1 MSETGVNEFAAVA
14 VGEPLMTQA
23 VIEHV
28 ASLVEQK
35 GSDIWWLADTAAL
48 LPPDL
53 QSQADQFSKG
63 LDTMDV

>member
-1 MSETGVNEFAAVA
+1 
-14 VGEPLMTQA
+14 MTQP

-35 GSDIWWLADTAAL
+35 GSDIWWLADADTL

-53 QSQADQFSKG
+53 QDEASSYTKG

>member
-1 MSETGVNEFAAVA
+1 
-14 VGEPLMTQA
+14 MTQA

-48 LPPDL
+48 LPADL
-53 QSQADQFSKG
+53 QSQADQYSKG
-63 LDTMDV
+63 SDTMDV

>member
-1 MSETGVNEFAAVA
+1 
-14 VGEPLMTQA
+14 MTQA

-35 GSDIWWLADTAAL
+35 GSDIWWLADVEAL
-48 LPPDL
+48 LPPDMKEE
-53 QSQADQFSKG
+53 ADQYSKG